1 MVQYYDLHNDHA
13 HHRLPSLI
21 SEFLIEFGS
30 ATCFIIHSFIHLLQ
44 SCDIHYYNELF
55 VDLKLNL

>member
-13 HHRLPSLI
+13 HHRLTRFI
-21 SEFLIEFGS
+21 SKFLIVFSS
-30 ATCFIIHSFIHLLQ
+30 ATYFIRFKLQ

>member
-13 HHRLPSLI
+13 HHRLTRFI
-21 SEFLIEFGS
+21 SKFLIVFSS
-30 ATCFIIHSFIHLLQ
+30 ATYFIRFKLQ

-55 VDLKLNL
+55 VDLKLNR